1 MTNDLKTAKGAAEKV
16 YFCVRSQ
23 INLIMVGRTRR
34 NAPGEGAA
42 GQATKAHDRQGK
54 KQTKRPVTLDKEE
67 ERIEIK
73 SKEALPEVKTK
84 LIPFKKNV
92 SAH

>member
-1 MTNDLKTAKGAAEKV
+1 
-16 YFCVRSQ
+16 
-23 INLIMVGRTRR
+23 MVGRTRR

-42 GQATKAHDRQGK
+42 GQATKAHGRQGK

-92 SAH
+92 SAHYQIKKIHEHANNEAFCFPSPPFFC